1 MERDF
6 SKLTGRII
14 EKFGTRVAFCEAL
27 GKTSEWL
34 SRRINNV
41 TEFNADDMTAII
53 NLLEIEPLDI
63 HLYFFATKVR

>member
-6 SKLTGRII
+6 SKLIGRIV

-34 SRRINNV
+34 SRRLNNQ
-41 TEFNADDMTAII
+41 TQFDAEDMSAII
-53 NLLEIEPLDI
+53 DLLAIDPLDI
-63 HLYFFATKVR
+63 HLYFFAYKVR